1 MVGGAR
7 RWVGVPSWTIA
18 KGQPSHE
25 WVPRVRR
32 TGRHAVG
39 PCPWGRP
46 GWPPDGLA
54 ACRGRRQPARGSVCC
69 ARLRETTRG
78 FDPLAKRVGRG
89 TGPIAF
95 PARGSGRLGPQPH
108 DGSLDIA
115 SFRQAVLGWFDAHGR
130 HFPFRG
136 TTNPY
141 LVLVSETLL
150 QQTQISRGGPAWVTF
165 TGQFP
170 TVESLAAASAA
181 TVLRAWR
188 GLGYNRRAINLH
200 RTARIVVDELG
211 GVFPRDVAGLE
222 RLPGIGP
229 YTARAVA
236 SIAYGIPAGAVDT
249 NVRRMLGRVLAG
261 DPAGL
266 KPRILQS
273 AADDLVDPDRPDDW
287 THALMDIGSTLCRP
301 VRPLCAGCP
310 VESICRFRAGK
321 DGTAGKGRAAREG
334 RAKPS
339 TASARPARAAGRRSA
354 GTACGPRTRRPAT
367 AGS

>member
-1 MVGGAR
+1 VTSR
-7 RWVGVPSWTIA
+7 S
-18 KGQPSHE
+18 S
-25 WVPRVRR
+25 
-32 TGRHAVG
+32 
-39 PCPWGRP
+39 
-46 GWPPDGLA
+46 PPAL
-54 ACRGRRQPARGSVCC
+54 Q
-69 ARLRETTRG
+69 
-78 FDPLAKRVGRG
+78 
-89 TGPIAF
+89 
-95 PARGSGRLGPQPH
+95 
-108 DGSLDIA
+108 LDIEG
-115 SFRQAVLGWFDAHGR
+115 FRRAVLGWFDAHGR
-130 HFPFRG
+130 SLPFRG
-136 TTNPY
+136 ITDPY
-141 LVLVSETLL
+141 LVLVSEILL

-170 TVESLAAASAA
+170 TVESLAAASPA
-181 TVLRAWR
+181 TVLRAWQ

-236 SIAYGIPAGAVDT
+236 SIAYRIPTGAVDT
-249 NVRRMLGRVLAG
+249 NVRRVLGRVLAG

-310 VESICRFRAGK
+310 AESMCRFP
-321 DGTAGKGRAAREG
+321 AGKGRAAKEG

-339 TASARPARAAGRRSA
+339 TASARPARAAGRDFRLTTRWLRGRILDRLREVPGQAWTTFAEPIGDHDGAAVRVSLRA
-354 GTACGPRTRRPAT
+354 MERDGLLELDGDLPTDPRARLPL
-367 AGS
+367 G